1 MKKYTGFTLIE
12 LMIVVV
18 VIAIISAIAYPNY
31 RTYIERKD
39 LKNAQ
44 QEVLR
49 LSAELERFK
58 NKNFSYKG
66 FSAAHLY
73 SGYDATT
80 GELYLPVGT
89 NSTSALYKITLVDQD
104 LKKPLTDNSVLGQSW
119 VIKAER
125 ISSGG
130 TLKQPR
136 NYDLLLSSTGTRCM
150 TKTAEA
156 VADFADCGSD
166 AYESW

>member
-1 MKKYTGFTLIE
+1 MKKKNGFTLIE
-12 LMIVVV
+12 LMIAVV
-18 VIAIISAIAYPNY
+18 VIAIIAAIAYPNY

-66 FSAAHLY
+66 FNATYLY
-73 SGYDATT
+73 SSYEAST
-80 GELYLPVGT
+80 GELYLPVG
-89 NSTSALYKITLVDQD
+89 SDASSALYKITLVDLD
-104 LKKPLTDNSVLGQSW
+104 SKEILTDKDVLGQNW

-125 ISSGG
+125 LASGG

-136 NYDLLLSSTGTRCM
+136 NFDFLISSDGTRCM
-150 TKTAEA
+150 TRTTNK
-156 VADFADCGSD
+156 VVDYNCGGTG
-166 AYESW
+166 YETW

>member
-1 MKKYTGFTLIE
+1 MKKNNGFTLIE
-12 LMIVVV
+12 LMIAVI

-39 LKNAQ
+39 LKKAQ

-66 FSAAHLY
+66 FNATYLY
-73 SGYDATT
+73 SGYDAST
-80 GELYLPVGT
+80 GELYLPVGS
-89 NSTSALYKITLVDQD
+89 NATSALYKITLVDQVS
-104 LKKPLTDNSVLGQSW
+104 KKPLTDTTVLGQNW

-125 ISSGG
+125 SSHSGA
-130 TLKQPR
+130 LKQPR
-136 NYDLLLSSTGTRCM
+136 NYDLLPSSTGIRCM
-150 TKTAEA
+150 TRTIDA
-156 VADFADCGSD
+156 VKGYNDCGGD
-166 AYESW
+166 YESW

>member
-1 MKKYTGFTLIE
+1 MEKNHGFTLIE

-18 VIAIISAIAYPNY
+18 IIAIISAIAYPNY
-31 RTYIERKD
+31 RAYVERKD

-66 FSAAHLY
+66 FNATYLY
-73 SGYDATT
+73 SDYDAST
-80 GELYLPVGT
+80 GELYLPVG
-89 NSTSALYKITLVDQD
+89 SDATSALYKITLADQAS
-104 LKKPLTDNSVLGQSW
+104 KKPLTDTSVLGQSW

-125 ISSGG
+125 NSSGG
-130 TLKQPR
+130 TLKQP
-136 NYDLLLSSTGTRCM
+136 NNFDLLLSSTGMRCM
-150 TKTAEA
+150 TKTVNA
-156 VADFADCGSD
+156 VATFTNCGNSG
-166 AYESW
+166 YEAW